1 MGEGH
6 GGALDFLAWEL
17 QIPYMGE
24 EGVKNFFFFFCTC
37 DIYICS
43 FWFILFSLF
52 CLIFIMYGEGTL
64 ATVHIYRSE
73 ELLCAVACL
82 HLFWVLWIEL
92 RSLGF
97 DNLIGSAF
105 I

>member
-6 GGALDFLAWEL
+6 GGALDFFTWEL

-24 EGVKNFFFFFCTC
+24 EEVKNLFIFFTY
-37 DIYICS
+37 DVYICS
-43 FWFILFSLF
+43 FWFIFFSMF

-64 ATVHIYRSE
+64 ATVHK
-73 ELLCAVACL
+73 LLCAVACL

-97 DNLIGSAF
+97 DNLIGSVF